1 MQRLPDGTARRV
13 LPLFILLVV
22 GLLLIPLTQANGSTA
37 GDSSVVVRLNTSAPT
52 ASVDAPAESQL
63 LQLINDARG
72 VRGLSRLYMDP
83 SLRFVAREH
92 STDMAV
98 HGYVG
103 HGTLSGSS
111 FLDRLAPVV
120 RQGAVG
126 ENVTLAQTV
135 AEAHTIFLASA
146 GHLRNIMNPAFH
158 RIGIGVADAG
168 GVGVAV
174 TEDFAE

>member
-1 MQRLPDGTARRV
+1 VRRRLDGTARRV
-13 LPLFILLVV
+13 LILFIPLVV
-22 GLLLIPLTQANGSTA
+22 SLLIIPLTQAKGSTA
-37 GDSSVVVRLNTSAPT
+37 SDSSVVVQLNASAP
-52 ASVDAPAESQL
+52 AARVDAPAESQL
-63 LQLINDARG
+63 LQLINDARTAH
-72 VRGLSRLYMDP
+72 GLSRLYMDP

-92 STDMAV
+92 STDMAT

-111 FLDRLAPVV
+111 FLDRLSPVV

-135 AEAHTIFLASA
+135 EEAHTIFLAST

-158 RIGIGVADAG
+158 RIGIGVANAG
-168 GVGVAV
+168 DVGVAV

>member
-1 MQRLPDGTARRV
+1 MRRLPDGTARRV
-13 LPLFILLVV
+13 PTVILLVV
-22 GLLLIPLTQANGSTA
+22 SLLLIPLSQAKGSTA
-37 GDSSVVVRLNTSAPT
+37 TDSSVVVRVNTSVPA

-63 LQLINDARG
+63 LQLINDVRTA
-72 VRGLSRLYMDP
+72 RGLSRLYMDP

-92 STDMAV
+92 STDMAT

-111 FLDRLAPVV
+111 FLDRLSPVV
-120 RQGAVG
+120 RQGVVG

-135 AEAHTIFLASA
+135 EEAHTIFLAST
-146 GHLRNIMNPAFH
+146 GHLHNILNPAFH
-158 RIGIGVADAG
+158 RIGIGVANAG
-168 GVGVAV
+168 EVGVAV

>member
-1 MQRLPDGTARRV
+1 MRRLLDGTARRV
-13 LPLFILLVV
+13 PTVSILLVIS
-22 GLLLIPLTQANGSTA
+22 LLVIPLTQAKGSTA
-37 GDSSVVVRLNTSAPT
+37 SDSSVVVRLSTST
-52 ASVDAPAESQL
+52 RNASVDAPAESQL
-63 LQLINDARG
+63 FQLINDARTA
-72 VRGLSRLYMDP
+72 RGLSRLYMDP

-92 STDMAV
+92 STDMAT

-111 FLDRLAPVV
+111 FLDRLSPVV

-135 AEAHTIFLASA
+135 EEAHTIFLAST
-146 GHLRNIMNPAFH
+146 GHLHNIMNPAFH
-158 RIGIGVADAG
+158 RIGIGVANAG
-168 GVGVAV
+168 DVGVAV